1 LEVPGDDVAGLQEFM
16 EGLGFGAE
24 AVKVFFFF
32 MEGFFQLPEGK
43 GYFRGFFL
51 EHEVC
56 IEISCFVFDS
66 ELLEGGSFHREVF
79 SQFGDYF
86 PFREAVGEDTSHAQ
100 KKKKIRLIA
109 LRASGRT
116 P

>member
-1 LEVPGDDVAGLQEFM
+1 MEVPGDDVAGLQEFM

-66 ELLEGGSFHREVF
+66 ELLEGSSFQREVF
-79 SQFGDYF
+79 SQSAGYF
-86 PFREAVGEDTSHAQ
+86 PFREVMGGSTISHAQ
-100 KKKKIRLIA
+100 KKENP
-109 LRASGRT
+109 SDS